1 MKYPKIL
8 SLTMAN
14 GLGFLVFGCV
24 LAGCQKTAVHKSGLL
39 TAISKSHSEQSRFPA
54 SAQKSFSEFQDTKQI
69 YIYCQLNDLDPKAC
83 YQRNLS
89 SSLKEFAG
97 LNRVPASDLEKF
109 KKDHSFKSAKERTDL
124 AVDHVF
130 EDLAPSLNKLVEKR
144 VQFCKSNASFYMER
158 CLKQYLKKETF
169 EALNAYQSR
178 TSNMNGHEYL
188 YLKKQI
194 ERRLIDK
201 LDQALK
207 TIEAQA

>member
-14 GLGFLVFGCV
+14 GLAFLVFGCI

-39 TAISKSHSEQSRFPA
+39 TALTKSQNSVARSPA
-54 SAQKSFSEFQDTKQI
+54 SAKKSFSDFQDTKQI

-83 YQRNLS
+83 YQRHLS
-89 SSLKEFAG
+89 ASLKEFAG
-97 LNRVPASDLEKF
+97 LNRVPASDVEKF
-109 KKDHSFKSAKERTDL
+109 RKDHSFKTAKEKTASAMDEVFNDL
-124 AVDHVF
+124 G
-130 EDLAPSLNKLVEKR
+130 PTLNKLVEKR
-144 VQFCKSNASFYMER
+144 VSFCKSNASFYMER

-178 TSNMNGHEYL
+178 TTLMNGHEYL

-194 ERRLIDK
+194 EKKLVDK
-201 LDQALK
+201 LDHALK
-207 TIEAQA
+207 SIEGQA